1 LASKAFA
8 PDRRGKNIMKAA
20 FIEQYGGPDVLK
32 YGDLPDPV
40 AGPGEVVIDVVAASV
55 NGADWKVRVGQ
66 YKQSKFP
73 FALGR
78 DFSGV
83 ISAMGEGVGDFQ
95 SGRRGLW
102 SLRGGVRVYRITDK
116 PAPAKR
122 KGKPGRKAG

>member
-1 LASKAFA
+1 MSSRFSRCRKLQ
-8 PDRRGKNIMKAA
+8 DA

-55 NGADWKVRVGQ
+55 NSADWRVRAGQ

-83 ISAMGEGVGDFQ
+83 IRAMGEGVGDFKVGDEVFGVCDAGQ
-95 SGRRGLW
+95 EGAHAEKIAVKGCHRRQEAGRA
-102 SLRGGVRVYRITDK
+102 I
-116 PAPAKR
+116 AC
-122 KGKPGRKAG
+122 